1 MLGNYKL
8 KLNYGT
14 VIGPGPTDVYCDI
27 ITQTALINL
36 YTRNRISCTQPDST
50 TLVFESARDR
60 MLAVLALSNAQEYTV
75 ECI

>member
-14 VIGPGPTDVYCDI
+14 IIGPGPTDVYCDI
-27 ITQTALINL
+27 VTQTALIYL
-36 YTRNRISCTQPDST
+36 YTRNKISCTQPDST

-60 MLAVLALSNAQEYTV
+60 MLAVLALSDAEEYTV

>member
-14 VIGPGPTDVYCDI
+14 IIGPGPTDIYCDI
-27 ITQTALINL
+27 VTQTALINL

-50 TLVFESARDR
+50 TLVLETQRDC

>member
-14 VIGPGPTDVYCDI
+14 IVGPGPIDVYCDI
-27 ITQTALINL
+27 VTQTALINL

-50 TLVFESARDR
+50 TLVFETQRDR
-60 MLAVLALSNAQEYTV
+60 MLAVLALSNAAEYTV

>member
-14 VIGPGPTDVYCDI
+14 IIGPGPTDVYCDI
-27 ITQTALINL
+27 VTQTALIYL
-36 YTRNRISCTQPDST
+36 YTRNKISCTQPDAT

-60 MLAVLALSNAQEYTV
+60 MLAVLALSDAEEYTV